1 MPTQFLSWHLYA
13 KQNSITYLFKWLKY
27 VLSRYRGIMVCR
39 YRGVIGVAV
48 LGDTKGGTGPRLV
61 ILMFEYF

>member
-27 VLSRYRGIMVCR
+27 VLSRYRG
-39 YRGVIGVAV
+39 VIGVAV